1 MFPLFQDRPLSTS
14 LTVKF
19 QLSMINLYICMFYM
33 YVKVQTSLT
42 APPLPLFF
50 SNVKTLTL
58 STPYRSEYICP
69 V

>member
-1 MFPLFQDRPLSTS
+1 
-14 LTVKF
+14 
-19 QLSMINLYICMFYM
+19 MFYM